1 MAPNWRTF
9 ARYFRDRTLVHG
21 HGFPACFHYNRGNG
35 AQRAPLPF
43 PGMPLTPEHRKQW
56 AIALIFIAPALWSVN
71 YLVARSAAD
80 TVAPHA
86 LAFGRWLIA
95 FLLLGAMSWR
105 DIAAHPIALRREWKQ
120 YLVLGALGMWICGAF
135 VYVGARTTVASNI
148 ALIYSTSPVMIA
160 LMSRFVLKEHMGAP
174 QLAGVALA
182 FAGVLHIVLKGHWSG
197 LADVE
202 FSVGDAWILGATLA
216 WTAYSLLLKAWPSPF
231 GPAARLT
238 LIMGGGLVVLAPLT
252 IIEALRFMP
261 TQISWVSFGYVLAV
275 ALFPGLGA
283 YLAYSYMQ
291 RELGAARVGVVLYLG
306 PIYAAATAWLVLG
319 EPVRNFHWLGA
330 ALILPGIYLS
340 TRPAAE
346 KGRVDTPA
354 GEA

>member
-1 MAPNWRTF
+1 MVFYP
-9 ARYFRDRTLVHG
+9 
-21 HGFPACFHYNRGNG
+21 G
-35 AQRAPLPF
+35 A
-43 PGMPLTPEHRKQW
+43 PLTPEHRKHW
-56 AIALIFIAPALWSVN
+56 AYALIFIAPALWSVN
-71 YLVARSAAD
+71 YLVARSAAQ

-95 FLLLGAMSWR
+95 CLLLGAMSWR
-105 DIAAHPIALRREWKQ
+105 EIAAHPIAIRREWKQ

-135 VYVGARTTVASNI
+135 VYVGARTTVATNI

-160 LMSRFVLKEHMGAP
+160 LVSRFVLKERMGAL
-174 QLAGVALA
+174 QFAGVALA
-182 FAGVLHIVLKGHWSG
+182 FVGVLHIVLKGRWG
-197 LADVE
+197 ELADVE
-202 FSVGDAWILGATLA
+202 FTVGDVWILGAMLA

-238 LIMGGGLVVLAPLT
+238 LIMAGGLVVLAPLT
-252 IIEALRFMP
+252 VVEALRFMP
-261 TQISWVSFGYVLAV
+261 TQLSWASFGYVLAV

-306 PIYAAATAWLVLG
+306 PIYAAVTAWAVLG
-319 EPVRNFHWLGA
+319 EPVRDFHWLGA

-340 TRPAAE
+340 TRPAAG
-346 KGRVDTPA
+346 KGQGDAPPDADR
-354 GEA
+354 GG

>member
-1 MAPNWRTF
+1 M
-9 ARYFRDRTLVHG
+9 
-21 HGFPACFHYNRGNG
+21 
-35 AQRAPLPF
+35 
-43 PGMPLTPEHRKQW
+43 TPEHRKQW
-56 AIALIFIAPALWSVN
+56 AFALIFIAPALWSVN
-71 YLVARSAAD
+71 YLVARSAAA

-95 FLLLGAMSWR
+95 FLLLAAMSWR
-105 DIAAHPIALRREWKQ
+105 ELAAHPIALRREWKQ
-120 YLVLGALGMWICGAF
+120 YLVLGALGMWVCGAF
-135 VYVGARTTVASNI
+135 VYVGARTTVATNI

-160 LMSRFVLKEHMGAP
+160 LMSRFFLKERMGAL
-174 QLAGVALA
+174 QMGGVMLA
-182 FAGVLHIVLKGHWSG
+182 FAGVLHIVLKGRWG
-197 LADVE
+197 ALAGVE
-202 FSVGDAWILGATLA
+202 FSVGDLWILGAMLA

-238 LIMGGGLVVLAPLT
+238 LIMAGGLVVLAPLT
-252 IIEALRFMP
+252 TIEALYFMP
-261 TQISWVSFGYVLAV
+261 TQVSWASFGYMVAV

-319 EPVRNFHWLGA
+319 EPVRSYHWVGA

-340 TRPAAE
+340 TRPA
-346 KGRVDTPA
+346 R
-354 GEA
+354 

>member
-1 MAPNWRTF
+1 M
-9 ARYFRDRTLVHG
+9 
-21 HGFPACFHYNRGNG
+21 HGFSAGFHYNCANG
-35 AQRAPLPF
+35 AQRAPYSF
-43 PGMPLTPEHRKQW
+43 SGTPLTPKHRKQW
-56 AIALIFIAPALWSVN
+56 AFALIFIAPALWSVN
-71 YLVARSAAD
+71 YLVGRSAAD

-95 FLLLGAMSWR
+95 FLLLGAISWR
-105 DIAAHPIALRREWKQ
+105 EIAAHPIAIRREWKQ

-148 ALIYSTSPVMIA
+148 ALIYSSSPVMIA
-160 LMSRFVLKEHMGAP
+160 LMSRFVLKERMGAP
-174 QLAGVALA
+174 QLIGVALA

-197 LADVE
+197 LAEVE
-202 FSVGDAWILGATLA
+202 FTVGDAWILVAMLS

-238 LIMGGGLVVLAPLT
+238 LIMAGGLVVLAPLT
-252 IIEALRFMP
+252 AAEALLFMP
-261 TQISWVSFGYVLAV
+261 TQLSWTSFGYVLAV

-283 YLAYSYMQ
+283 YLAYSFMQ

-306 PIYAAATAWLVLG
+306 PIYAAAAAWLVLG
-319 EPVRNFHWLGA
+319 EPVRNFHWVGA

-340 TRPAAE
+340 TLSAAG
-346 KGRVDTPA
+346 KVRGDAPA
-354 GEA
+354 GDA